1 MRANKQKFSSSFFYI
16 LSLLWIWIIL
26 LQWVSYTEPILYEE
40 TTASIIAALAI
51 TAVTE
56 ALVFIKRPFRVIIQI
71 PLIIIAVYLV
81 LQKFGIPVP
90 PNPLEAIRS
99 RELTNVLPYFWFA
112 FASWAIL
119 IFVSAWAKD
128 KRRILFIVGL
138 NVVAFAVLDS
148 FTKIVLWDETAWVVA
163 AGMGWLVTEHFNR
176 FRTRFPLGWR
186 RLQAYPMK
194 ILGNILVIFSLIILA
209 GINMPNIQPAL
220 TDPYTAWREWNG
232 MPLTGSVTGTGS
244 GFFKDTAES
253 TSGYGREDNELGG
266 AFNFDYSPVMTVTS
280 TERSY
285 WRGESRTIYSGSGWT
300 DKQSRRNTEGIEVGQ
315 SLEGDLSGEIDTKT
329 VKQTVTMLNDS
340 VYPVLFGAYS
350 ISQVDKMDT
359 EVDNGT
365 LRWKPEGSELHF
377 DSEPKRPSYPKAYSL
392 TSEIPIIPVEELR
405 SKSYDELYTGSIDKD
420 YMQQPSDFPERVKS
434 LALEVTADG
443 NTPYEKVMLLQQY
456 LQTNFAYTNSPDLSK
471 RQSSD
476 FVDAFL
482 FEVQEGYCD
491 YFSTSMVMMTRSLD
505 IPARW
510 VKGYAPGSVPAEE
523 FMSQDGQDSSESSTS
538 YTVKNSDA
546 HSWVEVY
553 FGEYGWIPIETTPG
567 FNMPII
573 AGTEPI
579 EPTTPAEKDVE
590 KKDEEVAPV
599 SPSEKQDGKSSVYLI
614 LAILSGAVIL
624 IWIGYILWRM
634 RFNLRFIS
642 ARLRAGKPLTP
653 ADKVIAE
660 TERWLKAAHRRGL
673 TRGSDETLRESVTRW
688 ERQYPS
694 LGSSLTPLLRK
705 FEAARY
711 SPKHIVEDEWRSVQ
725 ADAVELKK
733 RIKSLK
739 NS

>member
-1 MRANKQKFSSSFFYI
+1 MRASMQKFSSSFFYI

-40 TTASIIAALAI
+40 TSASIIAALAI

-56 ALVFIKRPFRVIIQI
+56 ALVFIKRPIRVVIQI
-71 PLIIIAVYLV
+71 PLIIYAVYLT
-81 LQKFGIPVP
+81 LQKYGLPVP
-90 PNPLEAIRS
+90 PSLLEGLS
-99 RELTNVLPYFWFA
+99 SSEMMNLLPYFWFA
-112 FASWAIL
+112 LASWAIF
-119 IFVSAWAKD
+119 IFMSAWARN
-128 KRRILFIVGL
+128 KRRILLIVGL

-186 RLQAYPMK
+186 KLRAYPIK

-232 MPLTGSVTGTGS
+232 MPLTGSLTGTGS
-244 GFFKDTAES
+244 GIFTDAAES
-253 TSGYGREDNELGG
+253 TSGYGREDNDLGG

-285 WRGESRTIYSGSGWT
+285 WRGETRSIYSGSGWS
-300 DKQSRRNTEGIEVGQ
+300 DKQSRRNTEGVEVGE
-315 SLEGDLSGEIDTKT
+315 SLTGDLSDEIDTKT

-350 ISQVDKMDT
+350 ISQVDKLDA
-359 EVDNGT
+359 EVDSGT
-365 LRWKPEGSELHF
+365 LRWKSEGSELHF
-377 DSEPKRPSYPKAYSL
+377 DSEPKRPSYPKTYSL
-392 TSEIPIIPVEELR
+392 TSDIPIIPVEELR
-405 SKSYDELYTGSIDKD
+405 GKSYDELYTGSIDKD
-420 YMQQPSDFPERVKS
+420 YFQQPSDFPERVKS

-443 NTPYEKVMLLQQY
+443 DTPYEKVMLLQQY
-456 LQTNFAYTNSPDLSK
+456 LQTNFTYTNAPDLTK
-471 RQSSD
+471 RESSD

-482 FEVQEGYCD
+482 FEVKEGYCD

-510 VKGYAPGSVPAEE
+510 VKGYAPGSIPAQEY
-523 FMSQDGQDSSESSTS
+523 MPQNGQETSDSSS

-553 FGEYGWIPIETTPG
+553 FGDYGWIPIETTPG

-573 AGTEPI
+573 AGTEPL
-579 EPTTPAEKDVE
+579 EPITPEEDVE
-590 KKDEEVAPV
+590 KEEEPAPV
-599 SPSEKQDGKSSVYLI
+599 TPSEKTEGKSSIYLI
-614 LAILSGAVIL
+614 LAVVSGAVIL

-660 TERWLKAAHRRGL
+660 TERWLKYANRRGL
-673 TRGSDETLRESVTRW
+673 TRGADETLRESVSRW
-688 ERQYPS
+688 ESQNPS
-694 LGSSLTPLLRK
+694 LGLSLTPLLRK

-711 SPKHIVEDEWRSVQ
+711 SPKHILEEEWRTVQ
-725 ADAVELKK
+725 SDAEQLKK
-733 RIKSLK
+733 SIKSVK
-739 NS
+739 IS